1 MCFYPIQIKTEDA
14 FGILVNQSVPCG
26 KCIECLKDSQNSWK
40 IRLMEEARDHLYV
53 YFFTLT
59 YNDDS
64 VPFTYMED
72 GTRVN
77 HVSKIDI
84 QLWLKRNRMRYV
96 RQFNKE
102 IDFKY
107 FVTSEYGP
115 NTGRP
120 HYHGIIFTD
129 ISPTF
134 ITSMFRD
141 WSDTYGFINFSE
153 IKSGKKKVHDV
164 AFHLSQIML
173 QNTASNLVSFAPR
186 PNFVQTNLSR
196 LELYRLRSG
205 SCQKESVKVI

>member
-1 MCFYPIQIKTEDA
+1 MCLYPITIKTEDA
-14 FGILVNQSVPCG
+14 FGVPVNQSVPCG

-64 VPFTYMED
+64 VPFAYMED

-77 HVSKIDI
+77 HVNKIDI
-84 QLWLKRNRMRYV
+84 QLWVKRNRMRYE
-96 RQFNKE
+96 RYFNKE

-120 HYHGIIFTD
+120 HYHGIIFTEV
-129 ISPTF
+129 SPTF

-141 WSDTYGFINFSE
+141 WSDTYGFVNFSNV
-153 IKSGKKKVHDV
+153 KSGKKKCTTLLIICRELCCKILPQTSSASHRVRTSYRRTYHDW
-164 AFHLSQIML
+164 SY
-173 QNTASNLVSFAPR
+173 TAYV
-186 PNFVQTNLSR
+186 
-196 LELYRLRSG
+196 
-205 SCQKESVKVI
+205 